1 MYRRIVVPLDGSE
14 LAETALPCVRL
25 LAQHSGAEI
34 VLLRVAEY
42 PSELYSTCHEYP
54 PLDPLRAAQLDER
67 KKAIRREAQRYLQR
81 IAAGLEKA
89 GIKVVVRALDGPVVE
104 AILDCTE
111 HLGADVIVMS
121 THAQSGFSHWIIGA
135 VADRV
140 LHEAK
145 VPVLLM
151 RPPAQAAGLR
161 VHDLDAIHDTPD
173 LVTPSLVQRRASGV
187 GGPCLDSITHGEG
200 KHS

>member
-1 MYRRIVVPLDGSE
+1 MYKRIVVPLDGSE

-25 LAQHSGAEI
+25 LAQYSGAEI
-34 VLLRVAEY
+34 VLLRVVEY
-42 PSELYSTCHEYP
+42 PSELYAMCHEYP
-54 PLDPLRAAQLDER
+54 PIDPLRAARLDER
-67 KKAIRREAQRYLQR
+67 KKAIRQETQRYLER
-81 IAAGLEKA
+81 VAADLEKA

-104 AILDCTE
+104 GILDCTE

-121 THAQSGFSHWIIGA
+121 THARSGFSHWIIGA

-151 RPPAQAAGLR
+151 RPPSEAAGLR
-161 VHDLDAIHDTPD
+161 VRHLDAINDTPVID
-173 LVTPSLVQRRASGV
+173 VKPARF
-187 GGPCLDSITHGEG
+187 
-200 KHS
+200 